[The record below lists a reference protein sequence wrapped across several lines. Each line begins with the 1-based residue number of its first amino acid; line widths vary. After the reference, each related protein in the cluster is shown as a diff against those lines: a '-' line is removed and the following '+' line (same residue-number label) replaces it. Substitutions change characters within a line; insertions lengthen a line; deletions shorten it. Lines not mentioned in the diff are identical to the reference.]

1 MKNLK
6 AYIFTICF
14 ILFVI
19 NTSGYTQEWP
29 PYIKNPYAEL
39 YNFIQTEYKSDQVL
53 VNGLYYDNY
62 YRNAIGHPFLFED
75 VFYKGTVVYQNI
87 QYKDLD
93 MKYDIYG
100 QELLLSYVLDDRN
113 IRFIPLNEFISEFS
127 LNEMYFK
134 KYSFPG
140 MAPGFYQVI
149 ADYGDIKCLYY
160 WFKKRTES
168 SHFRVITSYQFY
180 KSEKTRYLVLDN
192 KLLKYRNKFSFIRLF
207 PQEKRYDIRKFLK
220 SENIK
225 ISKSDDD
232 SIRKLINYCHK
243 CLNQNS

>member
-1 MKNLK
+1 MKNRK
-6 AYIFTICF
+6 AYIFTLCF

-19 NTSGYTQEWP
+19 SFSGYSQEWS
-29 PYIKNPYAEL
+29 PYIDNYYSEL
-39 YNFIQTEYKSDQVL
+39 YNYIQTEHKSDQVL

-62 YRNAIGHPFLFED
+62 YRNAIGHPFIFED
-75 VFYKGTVVYQNI
+75 VFYKGTFVYQNK
-87 QYKDLD
+87 QYKGLD
-93 MKYDIYG
+93 MKFDIY
-100 QELLLSYVLDDRN
+100 EHILLISYILNNRN
-113 IRFIPLNEFISEFS
+113 IRFIPINDFISEFR

-140 MAPGFYQVI
+140 MAPEFYQVI
-149 ADYGDIKCLYY
+149 ADYDNIKCLYY

-192 KLLKYRNKFSFIRLF
+192 ELLKYRNKFSFIRLF
-207 PQEKRYDIRKFLK
+207 PQEKRYEIRKYLK

-225 ISKSDDD
+225 ILKSDDD
-232 SIRKLINYCHK
+232 SIRKLIDYCHK
-243 CLNQNS
+243 CLNREN